1 MRVRSG
7 PTAESAEIEEQLS
20 FLRDSG
26 CGAGQRFL
34 FGKAVSGAEANE
46 LVNGSGEADAK
57 QA

>member
-1 MRVRSG
+1 M
-7 PTAESAEIEEQLS
+7 AESAEIEEQLS

-34 FGKAVSGAEANE
+34 FGKAMSDTEAHTLVRGA
-46 LVNGSGEADAK
+46 GMADAR